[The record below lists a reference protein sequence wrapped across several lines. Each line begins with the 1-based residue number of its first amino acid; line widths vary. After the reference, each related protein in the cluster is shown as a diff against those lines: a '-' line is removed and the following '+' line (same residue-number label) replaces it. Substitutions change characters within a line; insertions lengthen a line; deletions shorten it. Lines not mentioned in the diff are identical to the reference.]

1 MTKHATITA
10 AFLAALTLPAFAQSM
25 DADGDGAVT
34 LEEAQAAYPDITAD
48 SFAAMDSDADG
59 ALSQDEVTAATDA
72 GLLPS

>member
-1 MTKHATITA
+1 MTKQLTTTA
-10 AFLAALTLPAFAQSM
+10 AFLAAFALPAFAQTM

-59 ALSQDEVTAATDA
+59 VLSAEEVTAATEA